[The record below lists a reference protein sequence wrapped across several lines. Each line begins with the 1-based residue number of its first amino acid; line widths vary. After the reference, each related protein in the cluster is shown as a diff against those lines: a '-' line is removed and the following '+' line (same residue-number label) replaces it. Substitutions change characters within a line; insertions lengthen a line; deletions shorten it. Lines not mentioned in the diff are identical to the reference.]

1 MGQACAVAQAQSTL
15 ITRIGELVTNEG
27 DGSFAAITD
36 AALVIQDG
44 TVAWTGPAA
53 RAPAADAVVDAA
65 GRAVLPGFVDSHAHL
80 VFAGERSA
88 EFAARMAGRPYQ
100 AGGILTTVAATR
112 AASDTTLRAN
122 LRRLAAEM
130 LRQGTTTFECKSGY
144 GLTVADEARGLA
156 LAAEITPEVTYL
168 GAHVVPPEFA
178 GDVAGFV
185 DQGRG
190 PILEACAPHA
200 ASIGP
205 RTRST

>member
-1 MGQACAVAQAQSTL
+1 MHPQPPREPDARGLNRQANPVTIPGSTL
-15 ITRIGELVTNEG
+15 ITQIGELVTNEG
-27 DGSFAAITD
+27 GRFTALTD
-36 AALVIQDG
+36 AALVIEDG
-44 TVAWTGPAA
+44 TVAWTGPAS
-53 RAPAADAVVDAA
+53 RAPAADSVVDAQ

-112 AASDTTLRAN
+112 AASDSALRAN

-156 LAAEITPEVTYL
+156 LAAEVTPEVTYL

-178 GDVAGFV
+178 GAVPGY
-185 DQGRG
+185 
-190 PILEACAPHA
+190 
-200 ASIGP
+200 
-205 RTRST
+205 